1 MKHKKSH
8 YKYDLKSYFGMC
20 ALTENS
26 LYFFRAPFVRT
37 RMEGR
42 FFKYTCETQL
52 LRNSMESW

>member
-1 MKHKKSH
+1 MKHNKIH

-20 ALTENS
+20 ALTENF

-42 FFKYTCETQL
+42 FFKYTSET
-52 LRNSMESW
+52 